1 MTVALLGIGVSRGTA
16 IGRARIIQ
24 HGQLEIPEYVLP
36 KHLLEEEIA
45 RFHGALE
52 AAKTQLRAIRERIPA
67 DTPQDIAAFI
77 DTHLLMLEDH
87 TLRQGTEEFIRSRQC
102 NAEWALKLQ
111 KDAVVRVFDSMDDPY
126 LHTRRDDIEHV
137 VRRVQHILLNEDR
150 HEHLATAS
158 ADGRII
164 LADELSPAELVLLHH
179 QNIAGIATERGGPVS
194 HTAILARS
202 LGIPAVV
209 GVPHPDQTV
218 CDDELV
224 ILDGAQGV
232 LLAGVTEAD
241 VAYYRRR
248 QQAERRQ
255 RSELRKLRDVPAVT
269 ADGVAIELLA
279 NVELPKDVAAM
290 RRAGAAGVGLFRTEF
305 LFMNRSAPPDEQEQ
319 FEAYRQML
327 RRLRGGPLTI
337 RTLDLGADKPVGS
350 FAEFAGPNPALG
362 LRGVRLCLKE
372 LDLFVPQVRAILRA
386 SAFGPV
392 RMLVPMLTNLHELQ
406 QVLRLVEDVKADL
419 TRNGI
424 RFDPRMPVGAMIEV
438 PAAALCADS
447 FAAQLDF
454 LSIGTNDLIQY
465 TLATDRM
472 DEEVNHLY
480 DPLHPAVLRLIQQTL
495 RSGADAG
502 IPVGMC
508 GEMAGDPRYTRLLL
522 GLGLREFSMPPS
534 AILEVKRVITQSSTA
549 ELRRR
554 VSQLLR
560 CTDPEEQTHCLE
572 RLNLG

>member
-24 HGQLEIPEYVLP
+24 HGQVEVPEYALP
-36 KHLLEEEIA
+36 TRLIDEEVE
-45 RFHGALE
+45 RFFAALE
-52 AAKTQLRAIRERIPA
+52 AAKAQLRAIRERIPHG
-67 DTPQDIAAFI
+67 TPQDIAAFI

-87 TLRQGTEEFIRSRQC
+87 TLRQGTEEIIRSRQC

-111 KDAVVRVFDSMDDPY
+111 KDAVVRVFESMDDPY
-126 LHTRRDDIEHV
+126 LRTRRDDIEHV
-137 VRRVQHILLNEDR
+137 VRRVQHILLDQDR
-150 HEHLATAS
+150 HERVAAS
-158 ADGRII
+158 GEDGRII

-202 LGIPAVV
+202 LSIPAVV
-209 GVPHPDQTV
+209 GVPHPDQAV
-218 CDDELV
+218 RDDELV
-224 ILDGAQGV
+224 VLDGAQGV
-232 LLAGVTEAD
+232 LLAGVDEAD
-241 VAYYRRR
+241 LAYYRRR
-248 QQAERRQ
+248 QQAERRH
-255 RSELRKLRDVPAVT
+255 RNELRKLRDVPAVT
-269 ADGVAIELLA
+269 ADGIPIELQA
-279 NVELPKDVAAM
+279 NVELPEDVAAM
-290 RRAGAAGVGLFRTEF
+290 RRAGATGVGLFRTEF
-305 LFMNRSAPPDEQEQ
+305 LFMNRDTPPDEAEQ

-327 RRLRGGPLTI
+327 RRLRGGLLTI
-337 RTLDLGADKPVGS
+337 RTLDLGADKPVGA

-372 LDLFVPQVRAILRA
+372 ADLFVPQVRAILRA

-406 QVLRLVEDVKADL
+406 QVIRLVEGVKRDL
-419 TRNGI
+419 TRDGL
-424 RFDPRMPVGAMIEV
+424 RFNAATPLGAMIEV
-438 PAAALCADS
+438 PAAALCAES
-447 FAAQLDF
+447 FAARLDF

-480 DPLHPAVLRLIQQTL
+480 DPVHPAVLRLIQQAL
-495 RSGADAG
+495 RSGTDAG

-534 AILEVKRVITQSSTA
+534 AMLEVKRVITQSNTG

-554 VSQLLR
+554 VARLLR
-560 CTDPEEQTHCLE
+560 CTDPEQLTHHLAQ
-572 RLNLG
+572 LNA

>member
-24 HGQLEIPEYVLP
+24 HGQVEVPEYALP
-36 KHLLEEEIA
+36 TRLIDEEVE
-45 RFHGALE
+45 RFFAALE
-52 AAKTQLRAIRERIPA
+52 AAKAQLRAIRERIPHG
-67 DTPQDIAAFI
+67 TPQDIAAFI

-87 TLRQGTEEFIRSRQC
+87 TLRQGTEEIIRSRQC

-111 KDAVVRVFDSMDDPY
+111 KDAVVRVFESMDDPY
-126 LHTRRDDIEHV
+126 LRTRRDDIEHV
-137 VRRVQHILLNEDR
+137 VRRVQHILLDQDR
-150 HEHLATAS
+150 HERVAAS
-158 ADGRII
+158 GEDGRII

-202 LGIPAVV
+202 LSIPAVV
-209 GVPHPDQTV
+209 GVPHPDQAV
-218 CDDELV
+218 RDDELV
-224 ILDGAQGV
+224 VLDGAQGV
-232 LLAGVTEAD
+232 LLAGVDEAD
-241 VAYYRRR
+241 LAYYRRR
-248 QQAERRQ
+248 QQAERRH
-255 RSELRKLRDVPAVT
+255 RNELRKLRDVPAVT
-269 ADGVAIELLA
+269 ADGIPIELQA
-279 NVELPKDVAAM
+279 NVELPEDVAAM
-290 RRAGAAGVGLFRTEF
+290 RRAGATGVGLFRTEF
-305 LFMNRSAPPDEQEQ
+305 LFMNRDTPPDEAEQ

-327 RRLRGGPLTI
+327 RRLRGGLLTI
-337 RTLDLGADKPVGS
+337 RTLDLGADKPVGA

-372 LDLFVPQVRAILRA
+372 ADLFVPQVRAILRA

-406 QVLRLVEDVKADL
+406 QVIRLVEGVKRDL
-419 TRNGI
+419 TRDGL
-424 RFDPRMPVGAMIEV
+424 RFNAATPLGAMIEV

-447 FAAQLDF
+447 FAARLDF

-480 DPLHPAVLRLIQQTL
+480 DPVHPAVLRLIQQTL
-495 RSGADAG
+495 RSGTDAG

-534 AILEVKRVITQSSTA
+534 AMLEVKRVITQSNTG

-554 VSQLLR
+554 VARLLR
-560 CTDPEEQTHCLE
+560 CTDPEQLTHHLAQ
-572 RLNLG
+572 LNA

>member
-1 MTVALLGIGVSRGTA
+1 MAVALLGIGVSKGTA
-16 IGRARIIQ
+16 IGKARIIQ
-24 HGQLEIPEYVLP
+24 HGQIEVPEYALP
-36 KHLLEEEIA
+36 ARLVEDEIS
-45 RFHGALE
+45 RFRTALE
-52 AAKTQLRAIRERIPA
+52 GAKQQLRSIRERIPA
-67 DTPQDIAAFI
+67 NTPQDIASFI

-87 TLRQGTEEFIRSRQC
+87 TLSTGTEEIIRTRQC

-126 LHTRRDDIEHV
+126 LRTRRDDVEHV
-137 VRRVQHILLNEDR
+137 VRRVQHILLDQDR
-150 HEHLATAS
+150 HERLEAS
-158 ADGRII
+158 GEDGRII

-218 CDDELV
+218 RDDELV
-224 ILDGAQGV
+224 VLDGAQGV
-232 LLAGVTEAD
+232 LLAGVNDAD
-241 VAYYRRR
+241 IVYYRRR
-248 QQAERRQ
+248 QQAERRH
-255 RSELRKLRDVPAVT
+255 RNELRKLRDVPAIT
-269 ADGVAIELLA
+269 RDGVAIELHA
-279 NVELPKDVAAM
+279 NVELPEDVTAM
-290 RRAGAAGVGLFRTEF
+290 RRAGATGVGLFRTEF
-305 LFMNRSAPPDEQEQ
+305 LFMNRSTPPDEEEQ
-319 FEAYRQML
+319 FDAYRQML
-327 RRLRGGPLTI
+327 RRTRGGLLTI
-337 RTLDLGADKPVGS
+337 RTLDLGADKPVGPFS
-350 FAEFAGPNPALG
+350 EFAGPNPALG

-372 LDLFVPQVRAILRA
+372 ADLFVPQVRAILRA
-386 SAFGPV
+386 SALGPV

-406 QVLRLVEDVKADL
+406 QVLRLLNDIKRDL
-419 TRNGI
+419 AREGL
-424 RFDPRMPVGAMIEV
+424 RFDAHMPVGAMIEV

-480 DPLHPAVLRLIQQTL
+480 DPLHPAVLRLIQLTL
-495 RSGADAG
+495 RGAEHAH

-522 GLGLREFSMPPS
+522 GLGLREFSMPPG
-534 AILEVKRVITQSSTA
+534 AVLEVKGVITESNVT

-554 VSQLLR
+554 VSRLLR
-560 CTDPEEQTHCLE
+560 CTDPNQLAHHLDQI
-572 RLNLG
+572 NA

>member
-1 MTVALLGIGVSRGTA
+1 MAVALLGIGVSRGTA

-24 HGQLEIPEYVLP
+24 HGQVEVPEYALP
-36 KHLLEEEIA
+36 ARLIDEEIA
-45 RFHGALE
+45 RFRAALE
-52 AAKTQLRAIRERIPA
+52 AAKAQLRSIRERIPA

-87 TLRQGTEEFIRSRQC
+87 TLRQGTEEIIRSRQC

-111 KDAVVRVFDSMDDPY
+111 KDAVVRVFEAMDDPY
-126 LHTRRDDIEHV
+126 LRTRRDDIEHV
-137 VRRVQHILLNEDR
+137 VRRVQHILLDQDR
-150 HEHLATAS
+150 HERLAATGE
-158 ADGRII
+158 DGRII
-164 LADELSPAELVLLHH
+164 IADELSPAELVLLHH

-218 CDDELV
+218 RDDELV

-232 LLAGVTEAD
+232 LLAGVAEAD

-248 QQAERRQ
+248 QHAERRH
-255 RSELRKLRDVPAVT
+255 RNELRKLRDVPAVT
-269 ADGVAIELLA
+269 ADGVAIELHA
-279 NVELPKDVAAM
+279 NVELPEDVAAM
-290 RRAGAAGVGLFRTEF
+290 RRAGATGVGLFRTEF

-327 RRLRGGPLTI
+327 RRLRGGLLTI
-337 RTLDLGADKPVGS
+337 RTLDLGADKPVGP

-372 LDLFVPQVRAILRA
+372 ADLFVPQVRAILRA
-386 SAFGPV
+386 SAYGPV
-392 RMLVPMLTNLHELQ
+392 RMLVPMLTNLLELQ
-406 QVLRLVEDVKADL
+406 QVLRLVEGVKRDL
-419 TRNGI
+419 AREGL
-424 RFDPRMPVGAMIEV
+424 RFDPHMPLGAMIEV

-480 DPLHPAVLRLIQQTL
+480 DPVHPAVLRLIQQTL
-495 RSGADAG
+495 RGGADAG
-502 IPVGMC
+502 IPVDMC

-522 GLGLREFSMPPS
+522 GLGLRAFSMPPG
-534 AILEVKRVITQSSTA
+534 AVLEVKRVVTQSHTG

-554 VSQLLR
+554 VAQLLR
-560 CTDPEEQTHCLE
+560 CTDPEQLAHHLD
-572 RLNLG
+572 RLNA